1 MGVIMSHEA
10 FFRSKE
16 ENSMKGTSKRR
27 TVCLLILILL
37 LGGVALLYFTGKWTP
52 EALEKTFRPVFDNLP
67 APLQGLNPFAGEK
80 MPIHVAVIVPEKEPD
95 SYPEIEHAAKL
106 FESEINASGGVNG
119 YPLKIDFYYDGND
132 SIEEATS
139 KANQVVSDRR
149 ALVVIGHRKSPA
161 SAAVASIYES
171 ARIPSLNTTASAPEV
186 TKDHPWA
193 FRLISNTNDLGR
205 YAALYTKDVM
215 GHDTASIIYT
225 DDNFGQSLDASF
237 KATFETQGGTIVY
250 EQKMTRLT
258 TVDERGLQTAREI
271 VQAFT
276 SPDGPQPGIVF
287 LALTKNEA
295 KALVVAML
303 ANKQD
308 FPLIASYGMGDVH
321 FAPMF
326 DNPSDI
332 DGLTAMTILSYDVAG
347 EQAQIFHNNYS
358 NEYKEAPSWI
368 GATTYDALRIAV
380 EAMRKINATGSPD
393 TLEAERKGIRD
404 FLESIDNPTKAV
416 DGLTGSIYFDQEHNF
431 KQPTLFGV
439 FQQGSF
445 IAAPIQLRPIPDT
458 RLISDMNRA
467 RTSGTVITHGAENF
481 YKTNVVYAGIK
492 LNDISDVDIDK
503 NHTFTADFYLWFRYQ
518 GDLDV
523 EDIEFINSVA
533 PIKLD
538 EPVSSY
544 LVGNANYKLFRV
556 RSQFRA
562 DVDLQNYPFDHQELA
577 IKFRHKN
584 LTRERLIYV
593 EDSLGMDKITSG
605 EALIA
610 RFDTDHVFA
619 TVSDWTPTTAR
630 VYIDTHS
637 NTASLG
643 NPIWVGTQNVEN
655 SRFNMDI
662 SIQRKSER
670 FVLKNMLPLFCLVLL
685 AYLSLF
691 LPGYKFDTVTGIMTG
706 AVLSIVFFHVNLSSR
721 LNVGYNVALDY
732 VFFAT
737 YLLLILELL
746 MSILAWHNDDPN
758 DGRRARRLMIWARV
772 TFPAY
777 LISMGALLIWLYTDP
792 RGNEV
797 LKFLKT
803 AIPGF

>member
-1 MGVIMSHEA
+1 MKKLSPKSWFRISLLALAVIAVAYLYSTGA
-10 FFRSKE
+10 FSR
-16 ENSMKGTSKRR
+16 ENMKR
-27 TVCLLILILL
+27 L
-37 LGGVALLYFTGKWTP
+37 
-52 EALEKTFRPVFDNLP
+52 FDRLP
-67 APLQGLNPFAGEK
+67 AGLQVVNPFAAEK
-80 MPIHVAVIVPEKEPD
+80 MPIHVAVIVPEKESD
-95 SYPEIEHAAKL
+95 SHPEIERTAKL
-106 FESEINASGGVNG
+106 FEREINANGGVNG

-132 SIEEATS
+132 TVDEAIS
-139 KANQVVSDRR
+139 QANQVVSDRR

-193 FRLISNTNDLGR
+193 FRLISNTNDLGK

-237 KATFETQGGTIVY
+237 KTTFESRGGTIVY
-250 EQKMTRLT
+250 EQKMARFA
-258 TVDERGLQTAREI
+258 TVDEKGRQTAREI
-271 VQAFT
+271 VQT
-276 SPDGPQPGIVF
+276 LTPPDGPQPGIVF
-287 LALTKNEA
+287 LAVTKNEA
-295 KALVVAML
+295 KALILAMR

-308 FPLIASYGMGDVH
+308 FPLIASYGMGDIH

-326 DNPSDI
+326 DKPSDI

-347 EQAQIFHNNYS
+347 EQAQIFHDNYS
-358 NEYKEAPSWI
+358 NEYQEAPSWI
-368 GATTYDALRIAV
+368 GATTYDALQIAV
-380 EAMRKINATGSPD
+380 NAMKKINATGSPD
-393 TLEAERKGIRD
+393 TLETERGRIRD
-404 FLESIDNPTKAV
+404 YLESIDSPTKAV
-416 DGLTGSIYFDQEHNF
+416 EGLTGSIYFDQEHNF

-445 IAAPIQLRPIPDT
+445 IAAPLQLRPIPDK
-458 RLISDMNRA
+458 RLIPDVNN
-467 RTSGTVITHGAENF
+467 GTVITHGAENF

-492 LNDISDVDIDK
+492 LNDISDVDIDR

-523 EDIEFINSVA
+523 DAIEFINSVV

-538 EPVSSY
+538 EPVSAY
-544 LVGNANYKLFRV
+544 PPGNPIYSLYRV
-556 RSQFRA
+556 RAQFRA
-562 DVDLQNYPFDHQELA
+562 DIDLQNYPFDHQELV
-577 IKFRHKN
+577 IRFRHRN

-593 EDSLGMDKITSG
+593 DDSLGMDNITSG
-605 EALIA
+605 EDLID

-619 TVSDWTPTTAR
+619 TVSDWTATDAR

-637 NTASLG
+637 NKASLG
-643 NPIWVGTQNVEN
+643 NPAWIGTHQNLEN
-655 SRFNMDI
+655 SRFNIEID
-662 SIQRKSER
+662 IQRKSAR
-670 FVLKNMLPLFCLVLL
+670 FVLKNMLPLFCLVVL

-691 LPGYKFDTVTGIMTG
+691 LPGYKFDTITGIMTG

-746 MSILAWHNDDPN
+746 LSIIAWHNEQEKDE
-758 DGRRARRLMIWARV
+758 RRARGLMTWARV
-772 TFPAY
+772 IYPVY
-777 LISMGALLIWLYTDP
+777 LISVGALLIWLYTNP
-792 RGNEV
+792 KGV
-797 LKFLKT
+797 LVLEYLKT
-803 AIPGF
+803 KIPGL